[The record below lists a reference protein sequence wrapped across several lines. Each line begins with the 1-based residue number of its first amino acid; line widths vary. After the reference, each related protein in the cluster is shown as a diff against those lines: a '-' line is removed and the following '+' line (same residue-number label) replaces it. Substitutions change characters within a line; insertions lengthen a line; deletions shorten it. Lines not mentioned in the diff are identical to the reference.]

1 MTTAYVLTER
11 ETDLALLRALL
22 PAALTTDLV
31 FYATQ
36 GRSSVYSAAGTLLS
50 DRSRPVVIVL
60 DAETENPGE
69 IQEKISLANTLL
81 LPAAPQNVPFKVLF
95 AMPTI
100 ALILTAEPAIAEI
113 LKSEP
118 NPSEAIHHLTPSQIY
133 TLQQHPLIQQ
143 LIEFLSGVTRQIA

>member
-11 ETDLALLRALL
+11 ERDLALLRALL
-22 PAALTTDLV
+22 PAALTSDLV
-31 FYATQ
+31 FYATK

-60 DAETENPGE
+60 DAETENPAE

-81 LPAAPQNVPFKVLF
+81 LPAAPLNVPFKVLL
-95 AMPTI
+95 AVPTI
-100 ALILTAEPAIAEI
+100 ASILAAEPEVDSL
-113 LKSEP
+113 LKSQP
-118 NPSEAIHHLTPSQIY
+118 NPLEAIDPLTPSQIH
-133 TLQQHPLIQQ
+133 TLQQHPLLQQ